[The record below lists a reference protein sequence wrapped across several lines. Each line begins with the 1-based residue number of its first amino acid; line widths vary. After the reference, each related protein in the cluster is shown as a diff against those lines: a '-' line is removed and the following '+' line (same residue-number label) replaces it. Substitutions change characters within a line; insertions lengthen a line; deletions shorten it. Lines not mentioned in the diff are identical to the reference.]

1 VPARPLRG
9 LTAPTGEPVLT
20 SMVPALAAALRGD
33 GPAVLPLPTGG
44 ARGAITAAL
53 RPDLPVE
60 SDDVALVVP
69 TSGSTGEP
77 KGVLLTADALRHS
90 VLAAQRR
97 LGGPGQWLL
106 ALPVTHI
113 AGLAVLL
120 RSLAAGTRPEVLDLY
135 GGFDAGA
142 FAAATERLD
151 PDGRRYTALVPTQLH
166 RLLDAGVDL
175 TAYDAIL
182 LGGAAAPAPLVQ
194 RAAAAGVR
202 LVLTY
207 GMSETCG
214 GCVYDGTPL
223 DGVDVAV
230 EDDGAISIAGPV
242 LFAGY
247 RLRPDLTAEA
257 LVDGRFVTS
266 DLGRIDESGR
276 LDVLGR
282 TDDVIV
288 TGGENVSASLVER
301 VLAAHPQVRA
311 CAVIG
316 RPDDQWG
323 ERVVAVVQAVRPDD
337 VPTLDELRSFAAGQL
352 EPAALPKDLVVLGM
366 LPMLDSGK
374 PDRAAVRTLVAERA
388 GQR

>member
-1 VPARPLRG
+1 MSARPLRA
-9 LTAPTGEPVLT
+9 LSAPTGAAVISSLL
-20 SMVPALAAALRGD
+20 PALAAAMRGS
-33 GPAVLPLPTGG
+33 GPALLPLPTGG
-44 ARGAITAAL
+44 TRAAISAAL
-53 RPDLPVE
+53 RPDLPLE
-60 SDDVALVVP
+60 SDDVALVVA

-106 ALPVTHI
+106 ALPVNHI

-135 GGFDAGA
+135 GGFDTGA
-142 FAAATERLD
+142 FSAATERLD
-151 PDGRRYTALVPTQLH
+151 PAGRRYTALVPTQLH
-166 RLLDAGVDL
+166 RLLDAGADL
-175 TAYDAIL
+175 TAYDAVL
-182 LGGAAAPAPLVQ
+182 LGGAAAPAPLVD
-194 RAAAAGVR
+194 RAVAAGARV
-202 LVLTY
+202 VLSY

-223 DGVDVAV
+223 DDVDVAV
-230 EDDGAISIAGPV
+230 DDGRITIGGPV
-242 LFAGY
+242 VFAGY

-276 LDVLGR
+276 LTVIGR

-288 TGGENVSASLVER
+288 SGGVKVSASLVER
-301 VLAAHPQVRA
+301 ALAGHPKVRV
-311 CAVIG
+311 CAVVG
-316 RPDDQWG
+316 RPDEQWG

-337 VPTLDELRSFAAGQL
+337 APTLDDLRDIGAGQL
-352 EPAALPKDLVVLGM
+352 EPAALPKELVVLGM
-366 LPMLDSGK
+366 LPMLASGK

>member
-1 VPARPLRG
+1 VPARPLRA
-9 LTAPTGEPVLT
+9 LTAPTGEEVLT
-20 SMVPALAAALRGD
+20 SMLPALAAALRGD
-33 GPAVLPLPTGG
+33 GPALLPLPTGG
-44 ARGAITAAL
+44 TRGAVTAAL

-60 SDDVALVVP
+60 SDDVALVVA

-77 KGVLLTADALRHS
+77 KGVLLTAAALRHS

-120 RSLAAGTRPEVLDLY
+120 RSLAAGTQPEVLDLY
-135 GGFDAGA
+135 GGFGAGA
-142 FAAATERLD
+142 FSAATKRLD
-151 PDGRRYTALVPTQLH
+151 PAGRRYTALVPTQLH
-166 RLLDAGVDL
+166 RLLDAGADL
-175 TAYDAIL
+175 TSYNAIL
-182 LGGAAAPAPLVQ
+182 LGGAAAPAPLVE
-194 RAAAAGVR
+194 RAAAAGAR

-214 GCVYDGTPL
+214 GCVYDGLPL
-223 DGVDVAV
+223 DDVDVRV
-230 EDDGAISIAGPV
+230 GDDGRITIGGPV
-242 LFAGY
+242 VFAGY
-247 RLRPDLTAEA
+247 RLRPDLTADA

-266 DLGRIDESGR
+266 DLGRVDELGR
-276 LDVLGR
+276 LAVLGR

-288 TGGENVSASLVER
+288 SGGVNVSASLVER
-301 VLAAHPQVRA
+301 VLGGHPKVRV
-311 CAVIG
+311 CAVVG

-323 ERVVAVVQAVRPDD
+323 ERVVAVVQAVRSGD
-337 VPTLDELRSFAAGQL
+337 VPTLEELRSVGADQL

-388 GQR
+388 EQR

>member
-9 LTAPTGEPVLT
+9 LTAPTGEAVLT

-33 GPAVLPLPTGG
+33 GPALLPLPTGG
-44 ARGAITAAL
+44 ARGAIMAAL
-53 RPDLPVE
+53 RPDLPLE
-60 SDDVALVVP
+60 SDDIALVVA

-90 VLAAQRR
+90 VLSSQRR
-97 LGGPGQWLL
+97 VGGPGQWLL

-113 AGLAVLL
+113 AGLAVLV
-120 RSLAAGTRPEVLDLY
+120 RSLVAGTRPEVLDLY

-142 FAAATERLD
+142 FSAATERLD

-166 RLLDAGVDL
+166 RLLDAGADL
-175 TAYDAIL
+175 TPYDAIL
-182 LGGAAAPAPLVQ
+182 LGGAAAPAPLVE
-194 RAAAAGVR
+194 RAAAAGAR

-223 DGVDVAV
+223 DDVDVAV
-230 EDDGAISIAGPV
+230 GDDGRITIGGPV
-242 LFAGY
+242 VFAGY
-247 RLRPDLTAEA
+247 RLRPDLTSEA
-257 LVDGRFVTS
+257 LVGGRFVTS

-276 LDVLGR
+276 LAVLGR

-288 TGGENVSASLVER
+288 TGGVNVSASLVER
-301 VLAAHPQVRA
+301 VLGAHPRVRA
-311 CAVIG
+311 CAVVG

-323 ERVVAVVQAVRPDD
+323 ERVVAVVQAARSDD
-337 VPTLDELRSFAAGQL
+337 VPTLDELRAFGAGQL

-388 GQR
+388 ERR